1 MKSVWSESCEIAE
14 RKSLLGNITHDVVVI
29 GAGMAGLLTAY
40 KLKEKGI
47 NPIILEANCIAGG
60 VTKNT
65 TAKITSQHDLIYAKL
80 IKNFGLEKATQYA
93 LANEMAIKSY
103 KKIIED
109 GNIECDFEEKPAY
122 VYTLENLKKIE
133 DELKAAK
140 EVGID
145 AEYTEKTTLPFNV
158 LGAVKFP
165 HQAQFNNM
173 FFLKEIAKDLDI
185 YEHTLVTNIEDNVII
200 TDNGKVKAK
209 KIIVASHY
217 PFINA
222 PGYYFLRM
230 HQERSYVLALE
241 NAAQLDGMYIG
252 EADNGYS
259 FRNYKDLLLFGGEAH
274 RAGEK
279 KDYRSYERLRATAK
293 EFYPNAK
300 EKYFWS
306 AQDCMPHDEV
316 PYIGYYAKNNED
328 LFVATG
334 FNKWGMTSSMVAA
347 EILSDMIIGKE
358 NEYAAVFSPSRFSIP
373 ASAKNFLVDTAQTA
387 IHFTAEFLSFP
398 REKLEHIERGQA
410 DIVDYN
416 GEKVGVYINQ
426 EGEAFFVSTRCAHL
440 GCQLEWNGDELTWDC
455 PCHGSRFDIR
465 GNVVDNPSIRGL
477 KDEEVSRRE

>member
-1 MKSVWSESCEIAE
+1 MKSVWSDSCEIGE
-14 RKSLLGNITHDVVVI
+14 RKSLRGNISHDVVII

-40 KLKEKGI
+40 KLREKGI
-47 NPIILEANCIAGG
+47 NPIILEANCICGG

-65 TAKITSQHDLIYAKL
+65 TAKITSQHNLIYAKL

-93 LANEMAIKSY
+93 VANEKAIKSY
-103 KKIIED
+103 AKIIKD
-109 GNIECDFEEKPAY
+109 NKIECAFEEREAY

-133 DELKAAK
+133 DEVKAAQD
-140 EVGID
+140 VGID
-145 AEYTEKTTLPFNV
+145 AEFTTKTTLPFEV
-158 LGAVKFP
+158 LGAVKFS
-165 HQAQFNNM
+165 HQAQFNPM
-173 FFLKEIAKDLDI
+173 LFLKEISKDLDI
-185 YEHTLVTNIEDNVII
+185 YEHTLVTSIEDNAII
-200 TDNGKVKAK
+200 TDSGKVKAK

-241 NAAQLDGMYIG
+241 NAAFLDGMYIG
-252 EADNGYS
+252 EADEGYS
-259 FRNYKDLLLFGGEAH
+259 FRNYQDLLLFGGEGH
-274 RAGEK
+274 RTGEK
-279 KDYRSYERLRATAK
+279 KDYSSYERLRAKAK
-293 EFYPNAK
+293 ELYPHAK

-306 AQDCMPHDEV
+306 AQDCMPQDEV

-334 FNKWGMTSSMVAA
+334 FNKWGMTSSMVAS
-347 EILSDMIIGKE
+347 EILSDKLIGRK
-358 NEYAAVFSPSRFSIP
+358 NEYEEIFSPSRFSIP
-373 ASAKNFLVDTAQTA
+373 ASAKNFLVDTAQTV
-387 IHFTAEFLSFP
+387 IHLSAEFLSFP

-410 DIVDYN
+410 DIVEHN
-416 GEKVGVYINQ
+416 GEKVGVYMNN

-455 PCHGSRFDIR
+455 PCHGSRFDIK

-477 KDEEVSRRE
+477 RDERVSRGE

>member
-1 MKSVWSESCEIAE
+1 MKSVWSDSCEIGE
-14 RKSLLGNITHDVVVI
+14 RKRLVGNLSHDVVII

-40 KLKEKGI
+40 KLKEKGV

-60 VTKNT
+60 QSKNT

-93 LANEMAIKSY
+93 KANQDAIKNY
-103 KKIIED
+103 AKIIKD
-109 GNIECDFEEKPAY
+109 KKIECDFEEKPAY

-133 DELKAAK
+133 DEVKAAQD
-140 EVGID
+140 VGID
-145 AEYTEKTTLPFNV
+145 AEFTIKTTLPFEV
-158 LGAVKFP
+158 LGAAKFP
-165 HQAQFNNM
+165 AQAQFNNM
-173 FFLKEIAKDLDI
+173 LFLKEIAKDLDI
-185 YEHTLVTNIEDNVII
+185 YEHSLVTSIEDNVII

-209 KIIVASHY
+209 KIIVCSHY

-241 NAAQLDGMYIG
+241 NAAELDGMYIG

-259 FRNYKDLLLFGGEAH
+259 FRNYKNLLLFGGEGH
-274 RAGEK
+274 RTGDK
-279 KDYRSYERLRATAK
+279 KEYSSYERLRARAK
-293 EFYPNAK
+293 EFYPDAK
-300 EKYFWS
+300 EKYYWS
-306 AQDCMPHDEV
+306 AQDCMPQDEV

-347 EILSDMIIGKE
+347 EILSDKIVGKE
-358 NEYAAVFSPSRFSIP
+358 NDCEEVFSPSRFSIP
-373 ASAKNFLVDTAQTA
+373 ASAKNFLVDTAKTVVN
-387 IHFTAEFLSFP
+387 FTAEFLSFP

-410 DIVDYN
+410 DIVEYK
-416 GEKVGVYINQ
+416 GEKVGVYIND

-455 PCHGSRFDIR
+455 PCHGSRFDIK

-477 KDEEVSRRE
+477 EIMNNEE